1 MSIMDDAP
9 AYLGRYRIERVL
21 GRGAMGVVYLAFD
34 PNIEREVAL
43 KTIRSELLQPS
54 AEGLTPH
61 DLRLRFLNEARAA
74 GRLAHPN
81 IVSVYD
87 FGETG
92 TIAYLTMEYV
102 PGESLAARLAQHQ
115 RAATRIAPERA
126 LGWFVQLL
134 DALDYAHERGVI
146 HRDIKPAN
154 LLITPRGECKITDF
168 GIAQIDTSRLT
179 QVGTLIGTPSY
190 MSPEQFT
197 SASIDARADL
207 FSAAIVLYE
216 MLSGVCPFVG
226 TPSEVMQQIMNEMP
240 QVPSAHNAALSADVD
255 AMLLKALAK
264 RPDDRFGSAREW
276 RDTLL
281 GTMSAMRDD
290 DVDRTVFAAVRQPS
304 GLEPP
309 VETSAPAQWSPDF
322 LARLEQ
328 GLASHVGPLATF
340 LMRRA
345 AAHAT
350 NPDTLFER
358 LTAHLPTE
366 AARRDFRALL
376 SQLQAE
382 HEHGGTRP
390 AASATDS
397 ASMPPGK
404 ASQAAGGIN
413 ADVIDEA
420 SRRLAMYLGPIA
432 KVVATRAA
440 RRAADTDTFHTLLID
455 ALPDPKDKEAF
466 RQDLRLLRD

>member
-9 AYLGRYRIERVL
+9 THLGRYRIECVL
-21 GRGAMGVVYLAFD
+21 GRGAMGIVYLAFD
-34 PNIEREVAL
+34 PHIEREVAL
-43 KTIRSELLQPS
+43 KTIRSELLQSS
-54 AEGLTPH
+54 AEGLTTH

-81 IVSVYD
+81 IVAVYD
-87 FGETG
+87 FGETD

-102 PGESLAARLAQHQ
+102 PGESLAARLAQHA

-126 LGWFVQLL
+126 LGWFLQLL
-134 DALDYAHERGVI
+134 DALDYAHERRVI

-154 LLITPRGECKITDF
+154 LLIAPRGECKITDF
-168 GIAQIDTSRLT
+168 GIAQIETSRMT
-179 QVGTLIGTPSY
+179 QAGTLIGTPSY

-197 SASIDARADL
+197 GAPVDTRADL

-216 MLSGVCPFVG
+216 MLAGVCPFVG
-226 TPSEVMQQIMNEMP
+226 TPSEVMQQILNETP
-240 QVPSAHNAALSADVD
+240 RAPSAHNGALSADVD
-255 AMLLKALAK
+255 AILLKALAK
-264 RPDDRFGSAREW
+264 RPEDRFGSAREW

-281 GTMSAMRDD
+281 DTMSAMHDG
-290 DVDRTVFAAVRQPS
+290 DVERTVFTALRQPA

-328 GLASHVGPLATF
+328 GLASHVGPVATF

-345 AAHAT
+345 ASQAT
-350 NPDTLFER
+350 DARTLLER

-366 AARRDFRALL
+366 AARRDFQALL
-376 SQLQAE
+376 SRLLAE
-382 HEHGGTRP
+382 HERAGMRP
-390 AASATDS
+390 ATIGTGSTSA
-397 ASMPPGK
+397 PPGK
-404 ASQAAGGIN
+404 ASQAAGVIEAN
-413 ADVIDEA
+413 VIDEA
-420 SRRLAMYLGPIA
+420 SRRLATYLGPIA

-440 RRAADTDTFHTLLID
+440 RKATDTNTFHTMLVD
-455 ALPDPKDKEAF
+455 ALPDSKDKEAF
-466 RQDLRLLRD
+466 RRDLGLLPD